1 MQITCMEKEFV
12 KTLKKHLVEYHDF
25 YLKSNMLLLANV
37 FENVILKSGLK
48 DLSIRS
54 CKIYF
59 GSWQAALKKTEIKLD
74 LLTST
79 DVL

>member
-37 FENVILKSGLK
+37 FENVILKSGL
-48 DLSIRS
+48 
-54 CKIYF
+54 
-59 GSWQAALKKTEIKLD
+59 
-74 LLTST
+74 
-79 DVL
+79 

>member
-12 KTLKKHLVEYHDF
+12 KTLKKHLGEYHDF
-25 YLKSNMLLLANV
+25 YLKSDMLLLAV

-54 CKIYF
+54 WKIYF
-59 GSWQAALKKTEIKLD
+59 GSW
-74 LLTST
+74 
-79 DVL
+79 